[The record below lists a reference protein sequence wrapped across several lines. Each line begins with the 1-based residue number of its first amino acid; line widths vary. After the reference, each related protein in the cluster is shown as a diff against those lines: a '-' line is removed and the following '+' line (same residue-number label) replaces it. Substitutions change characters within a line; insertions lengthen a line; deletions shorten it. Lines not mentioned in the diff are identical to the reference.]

1 MLFTSC
7 IIYCIS
13 IKYIIHLLIKKK
25 YRNKIGIL
33 GDSSIFTLHLIS
45 FFALGLTKMLL
56 KAISPTIYTYRKN
69 IVWLY
74 IDELCSQK
82 RKEQPRPKKYFS
94 IRVFGPC
101 KVNYFYQVIGT
112 WKGKYAYL
120 NLVYFGLAYIG

>member
-7 IIYCIS
+7 IIYVYQYNRI
-13 IKYIIHLLIKKK
+13 YIYLLKKQH
-25 YRNKIGIL
+25 RNKIGIL

-69 IVWLY
+69 IVWLC

-82 RKEQPRPKKYFS
+82 ERSNLDPRS
-94 IRVFGPC
+94 ISPLEF
-101 KVNYFYQVIGT
+101 
-112 WKGKYAYL
+112 
-120 NLVYFGLAYIG
+120 LVPAKLTISIKS

>member
-1 MLFTSC
+1 M
-7 IIYCIS
+7 S
-13 IKYIIHLLIKKK
+13 IRAYLNFRQIDFE
-25 YRNKIGIL
+25 NFFL

-69 IVWLY
+69 IVWLC

-82 RKEQPRPKKYFS
+82 RKEQPRPKKYFA
-94 IRVFGPC
+94 IGVFGPC

>member
-7 IIYCIS
+7 IIYVYQYNRI
-13 IKYIIHLLIKKK
+13 YIYLLKKQH
-25 YRNKIGIL
+25 RNKIGIL

-69 IVWLY
+69 IVWLC

-82 RKEQPRPKKYFS
+82 RKEQPRPKKYFA
-94 IRVFGPC
+94 IGVFGPC
-101 KVNYFYQVIGT
+101 KVNYFYQVIGI

-120 NLVYFGLAYIG
+120 